1 MEFSSQLTKVPL
13 PKEHPEKTQAHIST
27 VRKAKRQDLAGEQNC
42 EQQIWLSIQSIMQL
56 YTANQTAPN
65 LSVSGTP
72 TTMICQDEKLVKL
85 PLDLL
90 SI

>member
-42 EQQIWLSIQSIMQL
+42 EQ
-56 YTANQTAPN
+56 
-65 LSVSGTP
+65 
-72 TTMICQDEKLVKL
+72 
-85 PLDLL
+85 
-90 SI
+90 